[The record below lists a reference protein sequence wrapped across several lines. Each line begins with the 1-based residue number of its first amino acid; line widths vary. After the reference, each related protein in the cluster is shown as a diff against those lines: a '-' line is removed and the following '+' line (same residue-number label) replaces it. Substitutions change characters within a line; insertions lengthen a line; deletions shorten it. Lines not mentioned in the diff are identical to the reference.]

1 MTGKSLKEL
10 AVAIVIVVLIV
21 TVVLNLLRHIAV
33 LVVQTI
39 FGIILVSVYT
49 NQVRDD
55 IVHAWQAKV
64 ATPRNAK

>member
-39 FGIILVSVYT
+39 FLNYFGFRIHKPK
-49 NQVRDD
+49 QDD

>member
-39 FGIILVSVYT
+39 F
-49 NQVRDD
+49 
-55 IVHAWQAKV
+55 
-64 ATPRNAK
+64 